1 MLFSNKM
8 RKNRAARWSI
18 ERPDDSEQNQHRV
31 NRENRARSKC
41 RQNQKKNKTQ
51 TKPYVAANQDFAA
64 VENVG
69 DVARQEEQN
78 NTRKE
83 LGQADKA
90 EVEGA
95 LGDFVDL
102 PADGDGLHFEGEN
115 DEAAGGLK
123 NLERRIAER
132 GARIVVRL

>member
-8 RKNRAARWSI
+8 GKNRAARWPV
-18 ERPDDSEQNQHRV
+18 EGPDDSEQNQHGV
-31 NRENRARSKC
+31 NRENRARPKG

-51 TKPYVAANQDFAA
+51 TKPYVAANQEFAA

-69 DVARQEEQN
+69 DVTRQEEEHDAGE
-78 NTRKE
+78 E
-83 LGQADKA
+83 LRQADEA

-102 PADGDGLHFEGEN
+102 PADGDGLHFEGEH
-115 DEAAGGLK
+115 DEAAGALK

-132 GARIVVRL
+132 GARIVVRV

>member
-8 RKNRAARWSI
+8 RKNRAARGSI
-18 ERPDDSEQNQHRV
+18 EGPDDSEQNQHRV
-31 NRENRARSKC
+31 NCEDRARSKS

-51 TKPYVAANQDFAA
+51 TKPHVAANQDFAA

-69 DVARQEEQN
+69 DVACQEKQN
-78 NTRKE
+78 NTGEE
-83 LGQADKA
+83 LRQADEA

-102 PADGDGLHFEGEN
+102 PADGDGLHFEGEH
-115 DEAAGGLK
+115 DEAAGALK
-123 NLERRIAER
+123 NLECRIAER
-132 GARIVVRL
+132 GARIVVRV

>member
-1 MLFSNKM
+1 MLLSNKM

-18 ERPDDSEQNQHRV
+18 ERPDDSKQNEHRV
-31 NRENRARSKC
+31 NCKNRTRSKR

-64 VENVG
+64 IENVG
-69 DVARQEEQN
+69 DMTRQEEEHDAGE
-78 NTRKE
+78 E
-83 LGQADKA
+83 LRQADEA

-102 PADGDGLHFEGEN
+102 PANGNGLHLRGED
-115 DEAAGGLK
+115 DEEARHLK
-123 NLERRIAER
+123 HQE
-132 GARIVVRL
+132 ARILESGAS

>member
-18 ERPDDSEQNQHRV
+18 ERPDDSKQNEHRV
-31 NRENRARSKC
+31 NCKNGARSER

-51 TKPYVAANQDFAA
+51 TKSYVAANQDFAA
-64 VENVG
+64 IENVG
-69 DVARQEEQN
+69 DVSGEEEEHDPGE
-78 NTRKE
+78 E
-83 LGQADKA
+83 LREADEA

-102 PADGDGLHFEGEN
+102 PADGDGLHFEGEH
-115 DEAAGGLK
+115 DEAAGALK

-132 GARIVVRL
+132 GSRIVVRV

>member
-18 ERPDDSEQNQHRV
+18 EGPDDSEQNQHRV
-31 NRENRARSKC
+31 NRENRARPKS

-51 TKPYVAANQDFAA
+51 TKPHVAANQDFAA

-69 DVARQEEQN
+69 DVARQEEEHD
-78 NTRKE
+78 TGEE
-83 LGQADKA
+83 LRQADEA

-102 PADGDGLHFEGEN
+102 PADGDGLHFEGEH

-132 GARIVVRL
+132 GARIVVRV